1 LRAPGGVDLHVH
13 SDASDGVVAP
23 AEVARRAARAGLSA
37 IALSDHDTTSGWAA
51 LRAAAPAG
59 LRLIPA
65 IELTCRVRAD
75 RLGTVHVLG
84 YGVDPASAPLEAV
97 ARRNRLAKRAQ
108 VEAILARLA
117 AEEGIAISW
126 AEVAGDR
133 GPEAYVGRNHVASIL
148 VARGVV
154 RERRKAFR
162 RFLASQKLP
171 PVEVAP
177 AGEAL
182 AAIHA
187 AAGLAVL
194 AHPTDRDLKRHL
206 GPLRAMGLDGIEVHR
221 PRAVGHLRERVE
233 RAARRH
239 GLLVTGGSD
248 WHGRYP
254 DPPLGTW
261 RVPEGVVSEALAR
274 LEQTVGTI
282 PSSP

>member
-1 LRAPGGVDLHVH
+1 VVKPTTAHAGTSDLDLLLGLLLDLTTSLPSVDRHERLVRSLAGALPCDSAALLRRQGEDLVPVAVHGLRA
-13 SDASDGVVAP
+13 DAVGRRFP
-23 AEVARRAARAGLSA
+23 RAEHPRLDA
-37 IALSDHDTTSGWAA
+37 IC
-51 LRAAAPAG
+51 AAPG
-59 LRLIPA
+59 PVQFPPDSPLP
-65 IELTCRVRAD
+65 
-75 RLGTVHVLG
+75 
-84 YGVDPASAPLEAV
+84 DPFD
-97 ARRNRLAKRAQ
+97 
-108 VEAILARLA
+108 
-117 AEEGIAISW
+117 G
-126 AEVAGDR
+126 
-133 GPEAYVGRNHVASIL
+133 
-148 VARGVV
+148 
-154 RERRKAFR
+154 
-162 RFLASQKLP
+162 FLASDP
-171 PVEVAP
+171 H
-177 AGEAL
+177 AL